1 MQLDL
6 NVISLTRAQFSFRP
20 SSQKPLGLPSA
31 AATEVR
37 ALGEPAKRK
46 VRVTGP
52 SVSHRGITHPV

>member
-37 ALGEPAKRK
+37 ALGEQEL
-46 VRVTGP
+46 GP
-52 SVSHRGITHPV
+52 KLIRSHRCHQG